1 MNNEEVKEK
10 NLGGRPRI
18 EIDREQFEKLCELQ
32 CTLIEI
38 SNYFDCSEDKIE
50 MWCKEEYNKGFSEVF
65 RQKRG
70 KGKVSLRRTQW
81 QLAETSVP
89 MAIFLGKQYLGQ
101 KDKVE
106 FEDNRKDDEA
116 FDELTTEE
124 LKKLAGE

>member
-1 MNNEEVKEK
+1 MNEEK
-10 NLGGRPRI
+10 NLGGRPEI
-18 EIDREQFEKLCELQ
+18 EIDKQQFENLCRLQ

-38 SNYFDCSEDKIE
+38 ADFFDCSEDTIE
-50 MWCKEEYNKGFSEVF
+50 RWCKREYEKGFAEVF

-70 KGKVSLRRTQW
+70 KGKISLRRTQW

-106 FEDNRKDDEA
+106 VDDVRESDEA
-116 FDELTTEE
+116 YKELTTEE

>member
-1 MNNEEVKEK
+1 MEEEK

-18 EIDREQFEKLCELQ
+18 EIDKQQFENLCRLQ

-38 SNYFDCSEDKIE
+38 ADFFDCSEDKIE

-70 KGKVSLRRTQW
+70 KGKISLRRTQW

-106 FEDNRKDDEA
+106 LDDTRKEDEA
-116 FDELTTEE
+116 YEELTTEE